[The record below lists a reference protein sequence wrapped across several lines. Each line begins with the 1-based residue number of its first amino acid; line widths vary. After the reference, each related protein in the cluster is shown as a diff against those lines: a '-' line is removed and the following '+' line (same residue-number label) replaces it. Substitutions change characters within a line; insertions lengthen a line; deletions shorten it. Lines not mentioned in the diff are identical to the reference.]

1 MSIFPSS
8 SEPTGH
14 VSTIAMSLAL
24 DNLLSP
30 EEQDAFHQHLVS
42 CARCRSR
49 WLTWQQLDRMLMA
62 APLVGPA
69 PGFVARV
76 DQRLRQRQT
85 RRERL
90 LGGLVLIGG
99 TLLVWTVVVMS
110 AAVAAGLWLATNP
123 AAQLHLGELVGFVGQ
138 LAALAVGHLLAL
150 RSGLAASAAAPLVT
164 LFLSVLLVALAF
176 LWLRLIPPR
185 QTPSNS

>member
-1 MSIFPSS
+1 M
-8 SEPTGH
+8 T
-14 VSTIAMSLAL
+14 MSLAL
-24 DNLLSP
+24 DALLSP
-30 EEQDAFHQHLVS
+30 PEQQAFHQHLAS
-42 CARCRSR
+42 CAQCRSR

-76 DQRLRQRQT
+76 DQRLRRRQAS
-85 RRERL
+85 RERL

-99 TLLVWTVVVMS
+99 TLLVWTLVVLS
-110 AAVAAGLWLATNP
+110 AAVAVALWLATNP
-123 AAQLHLGELVGFVGQ
+123 TAQLHLAELLGFVGQ
-138 LAALAVGHLLAL
+138 LVALAVGNLLAL